1 MIDTLHLNLLDFEVK
16 AGSDLELK
24 NGTTSLSTGISTG
37 SEVLW
42 REGSNEIRGAGAFYN
57 GPDFNLS
64 ISPIRGAV
72 YAIATFSAPKL
83 ATGSNYAP
91 ADAATLKTALNKL
104 EADLKSI
111 GVHANVHAAKVARL
125 DATKNVL
132 SDESFESYYPILKA
146 LPCRLADKWDYGS
159 SLLLKNT
166 QQELGIYDKIAEMV
180 ARKHNV
186 DKLPKTIRFEQRF
199 KTSGKVKSYLGM
211 SCVGEV
217 VDNLDYIATRYSDS
231 MKANLFKLDT
241 FEYDVTTTQQ
251 FVSEL
256 TALKHLHISPVQS
269 YLMLR
274 GYQAVANSED
284 AFLAA
289 VSEVYDNRMSVSRA
303 KKKLHE
309 LKMESMSLDPA
320 QIGRKKSSNLYEE
333 LKTKVLS

>member
-24 NGTTSLSTGISTG
+24 NGNTNLATGVSTGN
-37 SEVLW
+37 EVLW
-42 REGSNEIRGAGAFYN
+42 REAGREVKGAGAFYN

-64 ISPIRGAV
+64 IAPIRGAV

-83 ATGSNYAP
+83 ANGSNYAP
-91 ADAATLKTALNKL
+91 ADAATLQTALDKL
-104 EADLKSI
+104 QSDLTSI
-111 GVHANVHAAKVARL
+111 GVHTNVQGARVARL

-132 SDESFESYYPILKA
+132 SDEGFESYYPILKA
-146 LPCRLADKWDYGS
+146 LPCKLADKWDYGT

-166 QQELGIYDKIAEMV
+166 QQELGVYDKIAEMV
-180 ARKHNV
+180 AKKHNV
-186 DKLPKTIRFEQRF
+186 DKLPKTLRFEQRF
-199 KTSGKVKSYLGM
+199 KTSAKVKSYLGM
-211 SCVGEV
+211 TCISEV
-217 VDNLDYIATRYSDS
+217 VANLDHIADRYKDS
-231 MKANLFKLDT
+231 MRSNLFKLDV
-241 FEYDVTTTQQ
+241 FEYEVTTTQQ

-256 TALKHLHISPVQS
+256 NALKHLHVSPIQS

-289 VSEVYDNRMSVSRA
+289 IAEVYDNRMSVSRA
-303 KKKLHE
+303 KKKLHA
-309 LKMESMSLDPA
+309 LKMETMSLEPA
-320 QIGRKKSSNLYEE
+320 QRGRKTSSNLYEE